1 MNQSELLN
9 DLLATPTA
17 PALAG
22 RQTDP
27 DKDFTRQIE
36 VTGDAAEVT
45 VRGPEGIDPE
55 STAADVLR
63 AHQLDPAEWE
73 ITGFR
78 SSEWTM
84 ANGEPGV
91 SARFSFGRRKGGAI
105 TERPNVDELLRVFED
120 YAPSTV
126 PDEQDGDFTLVI
138 ALGDMQFGK
147 LDGDGPEG
155 TLVRAMQ
162 CIDRA
167 VDLLVE
173 YRQRFDIEHVHLAWL
188 GDHVEGFV
196 SQGGA
201 NTWRTQLTLTEQIRL
216 TRRLMAHAIVR
227 LAPLVTRLTVVA
239 VPGNHGEAVRPGG
252 KGVTRYDDSH
262 DTDALISVSE
272 ALALAGEEYAH
283 VEVYVPD
290 TDELTVVVECS
301 GTVVAHAHGHQW
313 RPGKHFEWWRGQA
326 FDKTSAMHTA
336 DLLLAGHLH
345 HEFVD
350 TDGPRTFVQVPAME
364 SESTWWRHRKGTR
377 GAPGLMAMVTKDGAV
392 PVKEVVR

>member
-1 MNQSELLN
+1 MTNSLVDELLAKP
-9 DLLATPTA
+9 LGPTL
-17 PALAG
+17 PA

-27 DKDFTRQIE
+27 DRDFTRQIE
-36 VTGDAAEVT
+36 VSGDAAEVT

-63 AHQLDPAEWE
+63 AHHLDPAEWE
-73 ITGFR
+73 VTSFR

-84 ANGEPGV
+84 ANGEPGL
-91 SARFSFGRRKGGAI
+91 SARFSFGRRKVPA
-105 TERPNVDELLRVFED
+105 EVEHPSVDELLKVF
-120 YAPSTV
+120 
-126 PDEQDGDFTLVI
+126 DEASGFVQSDEEGEFTYIV

-147 LDGDGPEG
+147 IDGDGYEG
-155 TLVRAMQ
+155 TLKRAMQ
-162 CIDRA
+162 CIDKA
-167 VDLLVE
+167 ANLLAE
-173 YRQRFDIEHVHLAWL
+173 YRKRFDIEHVHLAWL

-201 NTWRTQLTLTEQIRL
+201 NVWRTQLTLTEQIRL
-216 TRRLMAHAIVR
+216 TRRLMAYAITR
-227 LAPLVTRLTVVA
+227 FASLANRLTVVA

-262 DTDALISVSE
+262 DTDALISVGE
-272 ALALAGEEYAH
+272 ALALAGEDFGH

-336 DLLLAGHLH
+336 DLLLAAHLH

-350 TDGPRTFVQVPAME
+350 TDGPRTFVQIPAME
-364 SESTWWRHRKGTR
+364 SVSTWWRHLKGTR
-377 GAPGLMAMVTKDGAV
+377 GAPGLMVMVTRDGEV

>member
-1 MNQSELLN
+1 MNRSELLN
-9 DLLATPTA
+9 DLLSTPTA
-17 PALAG
+17 PAV
-22 RQTDP
+22 RQDP
-27 DKDFTRQIE
+27 ERDFTRQIE
-36 VTGDAAEVT
+36 VSGDAAEVT
-45 VRGPEGIDPE
+45 VRGPEGMDPE
-55 STAADVLR
+55 GSAADVLR

-73 ITGFR
+73 VTGFR

-91 SARFSFGRRKGGAI
+91 SARFSFGRRKVPAVL
-105 TERPNVDELLRVFED
+105 ERPDVDELLAVFDQASGFVPVQED
-120 YAPSTV
+120 G
-126 PDEQDGDFTLVI
+126 EFTYVV

-147 LDGDGPEG
+147 IDGDGYEG
-155 TLVRAMQ
+155 TIKRAMD

-167 VDLLVE
+167 VELLE
-173 YRQRFDIEHVHLAWL
+173 TYRERFSIEHVHLAWL
-188 GDHVEGFV
+188 GDHIEGFV

-216 TRRLMAHAIVR
+216 TRRLMAYAIIR
-227 LAPLVTRLTVVA
+227 FAPMVSRLTVVA

-262 DTDALISVSE
+262 DTEALISVSE
-272 ALALAGEEYAH
+272 ALTLAGEEYAH

-313 RPGKHFEWWRGQA
+313 RSGKHFEWWRGQA
-326 FDKTSAMHTA
+326 FDKASAMHSA

-345 HEFVD
+345 HELID

-364 SESTWWRHRKGTR
+364 SESTWWRHRTGTR
-377 GAPGLMAMVTKDGAV
+377 GAPGLMVLITRDGQV

>member
-1 MNQSELLN
+1 LDRSELLN
-9 DLLATPTA
+9 DLLRTPTA
-17 PALAG
+17 PALPG
-22 RQTDP
+22 RQADP
-27 DKDFTRQIE
+27 EKDFTRQIE
-36 VTGDAAEVT
+36 VSGDAAEVT

-63 AHQLDPAEWE
+63 AHHLDPAEWE
-73 ITGFR
+73 VTGFR

-84 ANGEPGV
+84 ASGEPGV
-91 SARFSFGRRKGGAI
+91 SARFSFGRRKVPAVL
-105 TERPNVDELLRVFED
+105 ERPDIDELLAVFDE
-120 YAPSTV
+120 APGFV
-126 PDEQDGDFTLVI
+126 QDDVKGEFTYVV

-147 LDGDGPEG
+147 VDGDGYEG
-155 TLVRAMQ
+155 TLKRAMH

-167 VDLLVE
+167 ADLLVE
-173 YRQRFDIEHVHLAWL
+173 YQKRFDIEHVHLAWL

-201 NTWRTQLTLTEQIRL
+201 NVWRTQLTLTEQIRL
-216 TRRLMAHAIVR
+216 TRRLMAHAIIR
-227 LAPLVTRLTVVA
+227 FAPMASRLTVVA

-272 ALALAGEEYAH
+272 ALSLAGEEFAH

-350 TDGPRTFVQVPAME
+350 TDGPRTFIQVPAME
-364 SESTWWRHRKGTR
+364 SESTWWRHMKGTR
-377 GAPGLMAMVTKDGAV
+377 GAPGLMVMVTKDGDV